1 MDKSHKEDKQNTKR
15 NKIEIPLTICKFERR
30 SSEEKR
36 RRSVTHTQQVQIL
49 RADQKV
55 SQHLT
60 RQQMTNRGGWDGVEQ
75 NNHPRKSTA
84 KNNTQQ
90 QSANTSRHE
99 QQNKRHNTIVHE
111 HHVQQVVGAG
121 RSCQQQRAKH
131 GWSIDRCACHSQ
143 LTASGSGGG
152 RTINW
157 VGLAWF
163 IPVTHCDDPNW
174 FFLLCNT
181 RTTPCFLCVWLI
193 DLATGTRVAPRR
205 RPNTQKIR

>member
-1 MDKSHKEDKQNTKR
+1 M
-15 NKIEIPLTICKFERR
+15 
-30 SSEEKR
+30 
-36 RRSVTHTQQVQIL
+36 THTQQVQIL

-193 DLATGTRVAPRR
+193 DLASPPKKTKHQTHKKYGKLRLCNSTSLLVLVLVLASTSSYEQR
-205 RPNTQKIR
+205 